1 VRVARIR
8 AGGEEAYGIVSR
20 GRVFTMGE
28 IRSATGIPVPPSV
41 TEFLFGGW
49 AAEVSRHAG
58 ELGGGL
64 ALAEC
69 ELLPPIPSPPKI
81 LCAAFNYGSHAR
93 GRDTASSPA
102 RPVVVMKPATAL
114 AGAGS
119 DIVCPSFVRELDY
132 ETELA
137 VVIGRRTRRASRA
150 EAASSI
156 FGYMVMN
163 DVSARDVQFGDGQF
177 TRAKGF
183 DTFAPCGPWITTRE
197 EAGAAGAM
205 RITTRV
211 NGEARQDALAGEMTL
226 PPEALVSELSRSMT
240 LEPGDVISTGTPGGT
255 ALDLEGRPYLR
266 DGDVVESSVSGLG
279 TLRNR
284 VRFAA

>member
-1 VRVARIR
+1 MR
-8 AGGEEAYGIVSR
+8 AEGAESYGIVSG
-20 GRVFTMGE
+20 GRIATMGE
-28 IRSATGIPVPPSV
+28 IRSRTGIPVPPSV

-49 AAEVSRHAG
+49 AEEVAAHAG
-58 ELGGGL
+58 ELAHGL
-64 ALAEC
+64 ALSDC
-69 ELLPPIPSPPKI
+69 ELLPPLPSPPKVI
-81 LCAAFNYGSHAR
+81 CAAFNYGSHAR

-114 AGAGS
+114 SGANS
-119 DIVCPSFVRELDY
+119 DIACPSFVRELDY

-137 VVIGRRTRRASRA
+137 VVIGRRTKCVAR
-150 EAASSI
+150 EGAARSI
-156 FGYMVMN
+156 LGYMVMN

-183 DTFAPCGPWITTRE
+183 DTFAPCGPWITTAD
-197 EAGAAGAM
+197 EAGEAASM

-226 PPEALVSELSRSMT
+226 PPEALISELSRSMT

-255 ALDLEGRPYLR
+255 ALDLEGVPYLR

-279 TLRNR
+279 SLRNR
-284 VRFAA
+284 VRVVA

>member
-1 VRVARIR
+1 MRVARIR
-8 AGGEEAYGIVSR
+8 AGGSESYGIVS
-20 GRVFTMGE
+20 GEGIATMGE
-28 IRSATGIPVPPSV
+28 IRSRTGIPVPPSV

-49 AAEVSRHAG
+49 AEEVAAHAG
-58 ELGGGL
+58 ELEHALGL
-64 ALAEC
+64 SEC
-69 ELLPPIPSPPKI
+69 EPLPPIPSPPKI
-81 LCAAFNYGSHAR
+81 ICAAFNYGSHAR

-102 RPVVVMKPATAL
+102 RPVIVMKPATAL
-114 AGAGS
+114 AGARS
-119 DIVCPSFVRELDY
+119 EIACPSFVRELDY

-137 VVIGRRTRRASRA
+137 VVIGRRTRSVSR
-150 EAASSI
+150 EGAASSI

-163 DVSARDVQFGDGQF
+163 DVSARDIQFGDGQF

-197 EAGAAGAM
+197 EAGEPARM

-226 PPEALVSELSRSMT
+226 SPEALVSELSRSMT
-240 LEPGDVISTGTPGGT
+240 LEAGDIISTGTPGGT
-255 ALDLEGRPYLR
+255 VLDIGGAYLR
-266 DGDVVESSVSGLG
+266 DGDVIESSVSGLG

-284 VRFAA
+284 VRFTG

>member
-1 VRVARIR
+1 VSGH
-8 AGGEEAYGIVSR
+8 AGG
-20 GRVFTMGE
+20 
-28 IRSATGIPVPPSV
+28 
-41 TEFLFGGW
+41 
-49 AAEVSRHAG
+49 
-58 ELGGGL
+58 LGHGL
-64 ALAEC
+64 ALSGC
-69 ELLPPIPSPPKI
+69 ELLPPMPAPPKI

-102 RPVVVMKPATAL
+102 RPVVIMKPATAL
-114 AGAGS
+114 AGAS
-119 DIVCPSFVRELDY
+119 SEICCPSFVSELDY

-137 VVIGRRTRRASRA
+137 VIIGRRTKRVSRKG
-150 EAASSI
+150 AAQSI

-183 DTFAPCGPWITTRE
+183 DTFAPCGPWITTRD
-197 EAGAAGAM
+197 EAGDWEAM

-226 PPEALVSELSRSMT
+226 SPEDLVSELSRSMT

-255 ALDLEGRPYLR
+255 ALDLEGVPYLR

-284 VRFAA
+284 VRFVA

>member
-1 VRVARIR
+1 
-8 AGGEEAYGIVSR
+8 
-20 GRVFTMGE
+20 MGE
-28 IRSATGIPVPPSV
+28 IRSRTGIPVPPIV

-49 AAEVSRHAG
+49 AGEVAAHAG
-58 ELGGGL
+58 ELEHAL
-64 ALAEC
+64 ALSEC
-69 ELLPPIPSPPKI
+69 ELLPPLPSPPKV

-114 AGAGS
+114 SGANS

-137 VVIGRRTRRASRA
+137 VVIGRRTKSATME
-150 EAASSI
+150 EAASAI

-197 EAGAAGAM
+197 EAGAAAAM

-211 NGEARQDALAGEMTL
+211 NGEARQDAPAGEMTL
-226 PPEALVSELSRSMT
+226 SPEALISGLSRSMT
-240 LEPGDVISTGTPGGT
+240 LEAGDVISTGTPGGT
-255 ALDLEGRPYLR
+255 ALDLEGVPYLR

-284 VRFAA
+284 VRVVA